1 MKFGFMDTA
10 SLLALTGLYT
20 ILLFPVFRVEAKHR
34 RIVAFVTFI
43 IFLLLYDF
51 NAGRGIVGEG
61 WLAFFLALVLNC
73 LFWVL
78 IGRYNPPRSD
88 DEIKVIGLDD

>member
-1 MKFGFMDTA
+1 MNLGG
-10 SLLALTGLYT
+10 LLILTGLYT
-20 ILLFPVFRVEAKHR
+20 ALLLLVFRVEAKHR
-34 RIVAFVTFI
+34 RIVTLSV
-43 IFLLLYDF
+43 LLGLFMVYQF
-51 NAGRGIVGEG
+51 SLGHNAETEG
-61 WLAFFLALVLNC
+61 WVGLVLALILNF